1 MKAIRWLLKLMLVM
15 ITLPLILAVWLAKW
29 FVAFLHHCSAW
40 IFYLLGSVLL
50 ATAIL
55 SYLIQQSQGME
66 ALQMLIGGF
75 VIFMIPQVVGGVVV
89 GRTKDQILSE
99 RKDLYIGQYR
109 IILSADT
116 ASEVGQMLSQ
126 KRR

>member
-29 FVAFLHHCSAW
+29 FVVFLHHCSAW
-40 IFYLLGSVLL
+40 IFYLLGRVLL

-55 SYLIQQSQGME
+55 SYLMHQSQGME

-89 GRTKDQILSE
+89 LWNWRQ
-99 RKDLYIGQYR
+99 
-109 IILSADT
+109 
-116 ASEVGQMLSQ
+116 
-126 KRR
+126 

>member
-29 FVAFLHHCSAW
+29 FVVFLHHCSAW
-40 IFYLLGSVLL
+40 IFYLMGSVLL

-55 SYLIQQSQGME
+55 SYLMHQSQGME

-89 GRTKDQILSE
+89 LWNWRQ
-99 RKDLYIGQYR
+99 
-109 IILSADT
+109 
-116 ASEVGQMLSQ
+116 
-126 KRR
+126 